1 MNEPRPA
8 PLSETEARIIE
19 AAIGTFVRYGAK
31 KTTMADIAEA
41 AGVSRQTVY
50 ASFGDKDG
58 IIVACIRHV
67 SEASLAAIR
76 ARLGG
81 CATLAEQL
89 TVYFEETVV
98 KSFEMLQEAGDP
110 EDLIS
115 GHNQAGK
122 AAIKEAH
129 ARQAALIAELLEPYA
144 DAIARTGQTPAQLAR
159 FVVTVAMD
167 LKYGSEDR
175 SRLDE
180 LLYSL
185 RSSVIALT
193 ASE

>member
-1 MNEPRPA
+1 MDYRADAHRAYA
-8 PLSETEARIIE
+8 PGSSLGALS
-19 AAIGTFVRYGAK
+19 
-31 KTTMADIAEA
+31 
-41 AGVSRQTVY
+41 
-50 ASFGDKDG
+50 
-58 IIVACIRHV
+58 
-67 SEASLAAIR
+67 
-76 ARLGG
+76 
-81 CATLAEQL
+81 EQL

-115 GHNQAGK
+115 GHNEAGK

-129 ARQAALIAELLEPYA
+129 ARQAALIADLLEPYA
-144 DAIARTGQTPAQLAR
+144 EAIARTGQTPAQLAR

-167 LKYGSEDR
+167 LKYGSENR

>member
-1 MNEPRPA
+1 M
-8 PLSETEARIIE
+8 
-19 AAIGTFVRYGAK
+19 
-31 KTTMADIAEA
+31 
-41 AGVSRQTVY
+41 
-50 ASFGDKDG
+50 
-58 IIVACIRHV
+58 
-67 SEASLAAIR
+67 AAIR
-76 ARLGG
+76 ARLGR

-98 KSFEMLQEAGDP
+98 KSLDMLQEAGDP

-129 ARQAALIAELLEPYA
+129 ARQAALIADLLEPYA
-144 DAIARTGQTPAQLAR
+144 EAIARTGQTPAQLAR
-159 FVVTVAMD
+159 FVVTIAMD
-167 LKYGSEDR
+167 LKYGSENRD
-175 SRLDE
+175 RLDE

>member
-1 MNEPRPA
+1 M
-8 PLSETEARIIE
+8 
-19 AAIGTFVRYGAK
+19 
-31 KTTMADIAEA
+31 
-41 AGVSRQTVY
+41 
-50 ASFGDKDG
+50 
-58 IIVACIRHV
+58 
-67 SEASLAAIR
+67 
-76 ARLGG
+76 
-81 CATLAEQL
+81 
-89 TVYFEETVV
+89 

-129 ARQAALIAELLEPYA
+129 ARQAALIADLLEPYA
-144 DAIARTGQTPAQLAR
+144 NAIARTGQTPAQLAR

-167 LKYGSEDR
+167 LKYGSESR
-175 SRLDE
+175 SSLDE
-180 LLYSL
+180 LLHSL